1 MGNKSAPS
9 NLIGSQ
15 HAEDLRDIFF
25 RPALTALGSGQHATE
40 VERER
45 VDTDALIAR
54 HDAEQHAPPAAQFG
68 QVVSGLDDFRVSG
81 AVDGDVGQSTENFLH
96 PLGGILARGV
106 DLMRQ
111 AVFGSLRQFVVMQV
125 DADDRLCPSEFGAKD
140 CSKPDAPYPE
150 DDDGFIGFDLGIV
163 VDDTEAGCERVG
175 EQAAQF
181 EICFG
186 RNFGQTVFGN
196 DRVFLES
203 GDGSR
208 VHITS
213 VPLIDRTAGINPR
226 PRTPMTD
233 HTIPGRDVCHVRANF
248 KHDSS
253 RFMPKQMRKELV
265 RAFDPIDLP
274 DLRSANAR
282 GVNIDKDLSAFERRN
297 FDLVDDQRCALF
309 DQNGG
314 GCLQSLKP
322 LDPFTLTETRGHKGV
337 IGLEKAGIR
346 TC

>member
-1 MGNKSAPS
+1 M
-9 NLIGSQ
+9 
-15 HAEDLRDIFF
+15 EW
-25 RPALTALGSGQHATE
+25 
-40 VERER
+40 ER
-45 VDTDALIAR
+45 VDTDALIAG
-54 HDAEQHAPPAAQFG
+54 HDAEQHAAPTAQFG
-68 QVVSGLDDFRVSG
+68 QIVSGFNHLRSSG
-81 AVDGDVGQSTENFLH
+81 AVDSDIGQSTENFFH
-96 PLGGILARGV
+96 TIGGVFPTGV

-111 AVFGSLRQFVVMQV
+111 TVFGRFGQFVIMKV
-125 DADDRLCPSEFGAKD
+125 DADDRICPSEFGAKY

-150 DDDGFIGFDLGIV
+150 DDDGFTGFDLGIV

-203 GDGSR
+203 GDWSR

-226 PRTPMTD
+226 PRTPMAD
-233 HTIPGRDVCHVRANF
+233 HPVSGCDMRHVRANF
-248 KHDSS
+248 KNDSPS
-253 RFMPKQMRKELV
+253 FMSEKMREELI
-265 RAFDPIDLP
+265 RTLDPIDLTN
-274 DLRSANAR
+274 LRPADAR
-282 GVNIDKDLSAFERRN
+282 GVNIDEDLSAFERRN